1 MAPASAGGEFGRR
14 TAAIW
19 DTPSRLVPPTVGM
32 PYYWSMNVTVV
43 HAHLPRELAD
53 RLDVAA
59 AAELRSR
66 SNMLAVLAAE
76 GLRRRETAERQEA
89 R

>member
-1 MAPASAGGEFGRR
+1 
-14 TAAIW
+14 
-19 DTPSRLVPPTVGM
+19 V
-32 PYYWSMNVTVV
+32 PYYWVMEVTVV
-43 HAHLPRELAD
+43 HAHLPRDLAE

-76 GLRRRETAERQEA
+76 GLRRRETDEKAEVE
-89 R
+89 